1 MPELPEVETIVRHLR
16 TARLGGQV
24 IRRARVRWAKTVA
37 PHSPAGFARQI
48 RNSRIETIARRA
60 KYIVMTLAD
69 GRSLIIHLRMT
80 GHLDILP
87 PQTPPRRSDRM
98 ILELADGRQL
108 HFEDA
113 RKFGRVWLTSNSDQ
127 ILSKLGPEPLTLRVA
142 DFRRR
147 LHGRTQQLKP
157 LLLDQHFIAGIG
169 NIYADEALWHAQL
182 HPRRR
187 ADTLSPQQVAALYEA
202 IRVVLRRGI
211 RNLGTTLGGG
221 TTHFVLPQGERG
233 RNQEK
238 LNAYGQT
245 GLPCTRCGA
254 KIRRLVVN
262 GRATHICPA
271 CQRAPRRDSRR
282 GRIALRVKTG

>member
-16 TARLGGQV
+16 AARLSGQD
-24 IRRARVRWAKTVA
+24 IRRASVRWAKTVA

-69 GRSLIIHLRMT
+69 GRFLIIHLRMT

-87 PQTPPRRSDRM
+87 PQTTPRRSDRLV
-98 ILELADGRQL
+98 LELADGRQL
-108 HFEDA
+108 HFADA
-113 RKFGRVWLTSNSDQ
+113 RKFGRVCLTNNPDQ
-127 ILSKLGPEPLTLRVA
+127 VLGKLGPEPLTLRVA

-147 LHGRTQQLKP
+147 LQGRQQQLKP
-157 LLLDQHFIAGIG
+157 LLLDQQFIAGIG

-187 ADTLSPQQVAALYEA
+187 ADTLSPQQAAALHEA
-202 IRVVLRRGI
+202 INLVLRRGI

-238 LNAYGQT
+238 LHAYGQT

-254 KIRRLVVN
+254 KIQRLVVN
-262 GRATHICPA
+262 GRATHVCPA
-271 CQRAPRRDSRR
+271 CQRAPRWA
-282 GRIALRVKTG
+282 GRPQILA